1 MLTLIQYYFSYVY
14 NRKQLSPFAFLF
26 SLYMICYY
34 NIKKY
39 LFFLILIYNFVIKYV
54 IMNLNILITQNY
66 FYSTLLVIF
75 NELIY
80 ISCSK
85 SANYTTGDVLWS
97 SFLNNKEIYKL
108 YIL

>member
-1 MLTLIQYYFSYVY
+1 
-14 NRKQLSPFAFLF
+14 
-26 SLYMICYY
+26 
-34 NIKKY
+34 
-39 LFFLILIYNFVIKYV
+39 
-54 IMNLNILITQNY
+54 MNLNILITQNY